1 MTLTEFKAAYPKTA
15 WRVAKAAKEAEESL
29 ARGIFQQFIEDS
41 TIPREVLDFVV
52 GDGDSE
58 KGEQRI
64 AALQSGHYQ
73 IETVFRLAFI
83 NDKELIFTLD
93 GRSE

>member
-1 MTLTEFKAAYPKTA
+1 MTLTEFRAAYPKTA
-15 WRVAKAAKEAEESL
+15 WRVVKAAKEAEETL
-29 ARGIFQQFIEDS
+29 ARGIFQQFVIES
-41 TIPREVLDFVV
+41 NIPREVLDFVV

-58 KGEQRI
+58 KGKQRI

-83 NDKELIFTLD
+83 NNKELIFTLD